1 MCTRSGSRRG
11 DLRRRCSVLRTPTC
25 TRRSASIPAPDFA
38 GEHGCPARGSVSS
51 IGASARAALA
61 AMGSRAGVMP
71 VIVFHGDR
79 DGTIPYRCGQQALA
93 QWVATDDLVLQ
104 REHGA
109 PLPSIPTDSSH
120 PGVAGERAYDVLSY
134 AEMPGARL
142 RSSGLFTGWAS
153 TGPAARPIRRRPGTP
168 TRSAPTRVRSHGH
181 SSPTGGGPGAR
192 RSAASNRRLRP
203 QRA

>member
-1 MCTRSGSRRG
+1 MLGAAYPDLYAAIGIHSGAG
-11 DLRRRCSVLRTPTC
+11 Y
-25 TRRSASIPAPDFA
+25 FA

-120 PGVAGERAYDVLSY
+120 PGVAGERVYDVLSY
-134 AEMPGARL
+134 AEMPGCPVAQLWTVHGMGHYWSGGSADPASARYSDPL
-142 RSSGLFTGWAS
+142 GPNASAVSWAFF
-153 TGPAARPIRRRPGTP
+153 
-168 TRSAPTRVRSHGH
+168 SHW
-181 SSPTGGGPGAR
+181 R
-192 RSAASNRRLRP
+192 RSGRTPVCASDRRLRP